1 MGSGLSQAAQ
11 GLEEPLQ
18 QALGAAGNHQG
29 GAPGAGLPGGLGKN
43 LDALGKPE
51 PGAGHGGAGHA
62 GAGGGAG
69 IGSQGRDTL
78 SPPGAPV
85 ATAKG
90 TDFPGAAAA
99 RAGGPLGA
107 GGSAGGTPPGGGGG
121 GGQRGP
127 GGKEH
132 KANKALRRKK
142 NGELVLGEVDAVVP
156 VIGDDGPEGAEP
168 TPRTPAPPAPQ
179 VPKPLAVSYT
189 RRTGSEQRTEVG
201 R

>member
-18 QALGAAGNHQG
+18 QALGAGRNQG
-29 GAPGAGLPGGLGKN
+29 GMPGAGLPGAGLPGGKD
-43 LDALGKPE
+43 LDALGRPG
-51 PGAGHGGAGHA
+51 PGAGHEG
-62 GAGGGAG
+62 GGGAG
-69 IGSQGRDTL
+69 IGSHGRDTL
-78 SPPGAPV
+78 SPAGAPV
-85 ATAKG
+85 AAATKG
-90 TDFPGAAAA
+90 TEFPGSSA

-107 GGSAGGTPPGGGGG
+107 GTSPGGTPPGGGG

-156 VIGDDGPEGAEP
+156 VIGDDGPDEPEP
-168 TPRTPAPPAPQ
+168 TQRTPTPPAPS
-179 VPKPLAVSYT
+179 VPRPLAVSYT
-189 RRTGSEQRTEVG
+189 RRTASEQRTEVG